1 MANPKERRSVLDGLI
16 GKIQAES
23 ITDLDFKI
31 SGNSGAGVVSPRNP
45 LVSPTGTPTM
55 PTDPFKMKEKV
66 RQAKRAEILR
76 RHNKGMKDWDKID
89 DEVADDDLKSNLD
102 FVDENKHS
110 TMEWNEPDGS
120 KSTLKFDENGT
131 LVGKDTP
138 KKVRRT

>member
-1 MANPKERRSVLDGLI
+1 MANPKEIHARRSVLDGLI
-16 GKIQAES
+16 SKIDKEVEG
-23 ITDLDFKI
+23 
-31 SGNSGAGVVSPRNP
+31 GNSGAGVPKNP

-55 PTDPFKMKEKV
+55 PKDPFKMKEKV
-66 RQAKRAEILR
+66 RQARRAEILR

-89 DEVADDDLKSNLD
+89 NEVADGDDLKSNLD